1 MAKQADNKKDEFEA
15 VQEALGTSEAF
26 IEKYQKQL
34 LIGVGIVVLL
44 VLIVLSIRNFY
55 LAPREVTASNEM
67 YKAQTYFAT
76 DSFNLAL
83 NGDEVD
89 CIGFKNIA
97 ADYSITPSGNLAS
110 AYAGICYYK
119 LNDYQNAI
127 KYLSQFDGD
136 DSYLTTAVIGLMG
149 DCYVGLGDN
158 AKAISYFEKAGS
170 LKNNVISPIYLKKA
184 GLAYEADSQPAKAE
198 KCYKEIKDIYPES
211 QEASDIDK
219 YIARV
224 AK

>member
-1 MAKQADNKKDEFEA
+1 MRNIKNSF
-15 VQEALGTSEAF
+15 
-26 IEKYQKQL
+26 
-34 LIGVGIVVLL
+34 LIGVGVVVLL

-55 LAPREVTASNEM
+55 LAPREVTAENEM

-76 DSFNLAL
+76 DSFALAL

-97 ADYSITPSGNLAS
+97 ADYSMTPSGNLAS
-110 AYAGICYYK
+110 AYAGICYYR
-119 LNDYQNAI
+119 LDDYQNAL

-158 AKAISYFEKAGS
+158 AKAISYFEKSGQLEEQRHQPHLPEKGRAGLRSRQATVQGRDLLPGNQGHIPRKPGS
-170 LKNNVISPIYLKKA
+170 LGY
-184 GLAYEADSQPAKAE
+184 
-198 KCYKEIKDIYPES
+198 
-211 QEASDIDK
+211 
-219 YIARV
+219 
-224 AK
+224 